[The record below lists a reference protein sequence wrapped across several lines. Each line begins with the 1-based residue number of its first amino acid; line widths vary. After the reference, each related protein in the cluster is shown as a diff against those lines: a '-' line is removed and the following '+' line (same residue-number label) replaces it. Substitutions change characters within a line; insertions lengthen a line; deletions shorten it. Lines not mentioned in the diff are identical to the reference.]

1 MAGRKADPNSR
12 YRVYLHVDKKYK
24 YGAVQEPSTDI
35 NGRKKYKVVHLGKV
49 DENNVFYPNF
59 RFQLLPL
66 SERKKYIFP
75 DGWDI
80 SQVNAMNQD
89 KTLKNGEPRQNATLT
104 QDENGGDVLED
115 EFVKN
120 STAGESTMNAADELT
135 IGSSSSAA
143 SGTPKPSAVVLDQFN
158 NKLYGSFWILEQ
170 ISNNCG
176 LYGDLYETFE
186 GNTLMVHSVL
196 SLAFYPYLSGK
207 TYNRFAKWQNT
218 HKTLLEGTLGS
229 AAITRLTQSI
239 TDNHRMSLIHLR
251 IKRQP
256 EGALLD
262 CDSTT
267 RSGWGT
273 CIVELYWGTNKDNPK
288 LQNTVE
294 AYVYSLTTHEPVYYR
309 SFPGYTNDISTVR
322 TIIRDLEA
330 IGIKD
335 VVFIADRGYPSEEN
349 LATMVEAGISF
360 LMCAKIGNEPV
371 SPLIGTIQ
379 YDTYGVP
386 KDMSYDAKRRL
397 YYQQMEI
404 PAYQSNLPDETV
416 VEMVGLKVN
425 LFMNPRRRTDELSLI
440 QLHLQEEEDILKKAV
455 EDNFIPENMKK
466 YNALFKYYKV
476 SLAFAPEDKEKKYPL
491 RLVYEL
497 NEKKLQKER
506 SLCGFFCS
514 IMYKY
519 DIDGLRALEIYKTRD
534 EHEKNFDILKNQM
547 FFYNQRNS
555 SEDGREGRSFISF
568 VGLIAISKFR
578 FAWKDKMQD
587 VFESSLD
594 MLDEMEPIRFSQYTD
609 GTSNMTTFTEKQV
622 GICDACDV
630 EPPAEC
636 IPPTIR
642 KAREAKKH
650 PRKRGRKPEVIM
662 P

>member
-1 MAGRKADPNSR
+1 MAGRKTDPNSR
-12 YRVYLHVDKKYK
+12 YRVYLHTDKKYK
-24 YGAVQEPSTDI
+24 YGAVQEPYIDK

-66 SERKKYIFP
+66 SEREKYIFP
-75 DGWDI
+75 EGWDI
-80 SQVNAMNQD
+80 SQVNTLNQN
-89 KTLKNGEPRQNATLT
+89 KPLQNGATLQNT
-104 QDENGGDVLED
+104 TSSQEQNEGDT
-115 EFVKN
+115 
-120 STAGESTMNAADELT
+120 SGGESEETYTPGERT
-135 IGSSSSAA
+135 IDTAERFTTDSSSSVV
-143 SGTPKPSAVVLDQFN
+143 KPSAVVLDQFN

-170 ISNNCG
+170 ISINCG
-176 LYGDLYETFE
+176 LYDDLYETFE
-186 GNTLMVHSVL
+186 GNILTVHSVL

-207 TYNRFAKWQNT
+207 NFNRFAKWQNT

-229 AAITRLTQSI
+229 VAITKLTQSI
-239 TDNHRMSLIHLR
+239 TDHHRMSLIHLR
-251 IKRQP
+251 INRQP
-256 EGALLD
+256 EGAVLD

-273 CIVELYWGTNKDNPK
+273 CIVELYWGNNKDNPK

-294 AYVYSLTTHEPVYYR
+294 SYVYSLTTHEPVYYR

-335 VVFIADRGYPSEEN
+335 VIFIADRGYPSEEN
-349 LATMVEAGISF
+349 LATMVEADIPF

-371 SPLIGTIQ
+371 SPMVGTIQ
-379 YDTYGVP
+379 YDAFGVP
-386 KDMSYDAKRRL
+386 KNMSYDVTRRL

-404 PAYQSNLPDETV
+404 PAYQSILPDETV

-455 EDNFIPENMKK
+455 EANLIPENIKK

-476 SLAFAPEDKEKKYPL
+476 SLAFAPEDKEKKLPL

-519 DIDGLRALEIYKTRD
+519 DIDGLMALEIYKTRD

-547 FFYNQRNS
+547 YFYNQRNS

-587 VFESSLD
+587 AFESSLD

-642 KAREAKKH
+642 KTREAKKN
-650 PRKRGRKPEVIM
+650 PRKRGRKPKTK
-662 P
+662 